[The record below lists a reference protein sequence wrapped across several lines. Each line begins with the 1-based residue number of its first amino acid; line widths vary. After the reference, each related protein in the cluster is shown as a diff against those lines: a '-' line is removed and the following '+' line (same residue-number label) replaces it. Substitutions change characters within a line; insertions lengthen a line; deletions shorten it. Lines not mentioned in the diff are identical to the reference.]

1 MSVER
6 LPVRHHERVA
16 VLLNANAGA
25 VSEAL
30 RRELENFVPPEDVFY
45 SRTLEDARAIART
58 VLERGYSTVLT
69 GGGDGT
75 FVGYVNCLF
84 EEASR
89 TEVVVHGAAAVQLA
103 RHRFRVP
110 RVGVLK
116 LGTGNA
122 VAEFCGSS
130 ARRVGVVEDIL
141 RARSGEVAQAR
152 EVHLLDC
159 EGKLAPFAGLG
170 IDAAVLNDYVRLKKG
185 LEGGK
190 LQFAGAGG
198 LGYFLSIV
206 GRTIPGY
213 VLQRGVPQ
221 VEVVN
226 LGAPARARRKAARPR
241 HRARRSHLPWPVPH
255 RRRRKRSLLRLR
267 VPDVPLR
274 SEVAG
279 PLPAAHLGD
288 EPSQDAGPVPAHLAR
303 AHAPRRPARLPLRQG
318 PDHLRPGDA
327 PAGRRRRRGLPQ
339 AAGGRHGRR
348 AARAARLHPRRGG
361 LADAGRAARAPV
373 NKPRNNRAHE
383 APRSRTAPVD
393 AARLARRA
401 TAEPR
406 ASLAA
411 SRSLPLALL
420 VREADERLE
429 IGADELLHVVV
440 AEQPEPRRSAGLRL
454 ELELEI

>member
-1 MSVER
+1 MNVER

-25 VSEAL
+25 VSDDL

-45 SRTLEDARAIART
+45 SRTFEDARAIART

-84 EEASR
+84 EEAAR
-89 TEVVVHGAAAVQLA
+89 PEVVVQGGAAVQLA
-103 RHRFRVP
+103 RHRYRVP

-190 LQFAGAGG
+190 LRFAGAGG

-213 VLQRGVPQ
+213 LLQRGVPQ

-226 LGAPARARRKAARPR
+226 LGAPARQLGPDGKPLGRDIARGEVIYRGPCRIAAAGSVPCYGFGFHMFPFARKAPGRFQLRISTMGLPR
-241 HRARRSHLPWPVPH
+241 MLAQFPRIWRGHTPRGGLLDFHCDKVQIAFDREMPLQVGGDAEGY
-255 RRRRKRSLLRLR
+255 RKQL
-267 VPDVPLR
+267 VV
-274 SEVAG
+274 G
-279 PLPAAHLGD
+279 MGD
-288 EPSQDAGPVPAHLAR
+288 EPLELLDFS
-303 AHAPRRPARLPLRQG
+303 RPA
-318 PDHLRPGDA
+318 
-327 PAGRRRRRGLPQ
+327 
-339 AAGGRHGRR
+339 
-348 AARAARLHPRRGG
+348 
-361 LADAGRAARAPV
+361 
-373 NKPRNNRAHE
+373 
-383 APRSRTAPVD
+383 
-393 AARLARRA
+393 
-401 TAEPR
+401 
-406 ASLAA
+406 
-411 SRSLPLALL
+411 
-420 VREADERLE
+420 
-429 IGADELLHVVV
+429 
-440 AEQPEPRRSAGLRL
+440 SA
-454 ELELEI
+454 

>member
-84 EEASR
+84 EEAAR

-141 RARSGEVAQAR
+141 RARSGEISQAR

-170 IDAAVLNDYVRLKKG
+170 VDAAVLNDYMRLKNG
-185 LEGGK
+185 LAGGK
-190 LQFAGAGG
+190 LQFAAAGG
-198 LGYFLSIV
+198 FGYLLSIV

-213 VLQRGVPQ
+213 ALQRGVPQ

-226 LGAPARARRKAARPR
+226 LGAPARQIGPDGKPLGRDIPRGEVIYRGPCRIAAAGSVPCYGFGFRMFPHARKSPGRFQLRISAMSLPKMLAQFPRIWRGHTPRSGLLDFHCDKVQITFDRDMPLQVGGDAEGCRKQLVVGMAGE
-241 HRARRSHLPWPVPH
+241 
-255 RRRRKRSLLRLR
+255 
-267 VPDVPLR
+267 PL
-274 SEVAG
+274 E
-279 PLPAAHLGD
+279 LID
-288 EPSQDAGPVPAHLAR
+288 FT
-303 AHAPRRPARLPLRQG
+303 RPAR
-318 PDHLRPGDA
+318 A
-327 PAGRRRRRGLPQ
+327 
-339 AAGGRHGRR
+339 
-348 AARAARLHPRRGG
+348 
-361 LADAGRAARAPV
+361 
-373 NKPRNNRAHE
+373 
-383 APRSRTAPVD
+383 
-393 AARLARRA
+393 
-401 TAEPR
+401 
-406 ASLAA
+406 
-411 SRSLPLALL
+411 
-420 VREADERLE
+420 
-429 IGADELLHVVV
+429 
-440 AEQPEPRRSAGLRL
+440 
-454 ELELEI
+454 